1 MFREFSNP
9 VGIAAGFDKHGE
21 AVLGLQDIGF
31 GFVEVRKYFSFLS
44 LNFWKPICNLYFL
57 RLENIPCYT
66 LDITSCVSS
75 IIICESSSSILLA
88 AKGSL
93 VK

>member
-31 GFVEVRKYFSFLS
+31 GFVEVRKYFF
-44 LNFWKPICNLYFL
+44 FKKKK
-57 RLENIPCYT
+57 
-66 LDITSCVSS
+66 S
-75 IIICESSSSILLA
+75 II
-88 AKGSL
+88 AKNKSTIFFVFRSKFL
-93 VK
+93 KTYL

>member
-31 GFVEVRKYFSFLS
+31 GFVEVRKYFFIKRKVGIIAKKKSTIFFVFKSKFL
-44 LNFWKPICNLYFL
+44 KTFL
-57 RLENIPCYT
+57 
-66 LDITSCVSS
+66 
-75 IIICESSSSILLA
+75 
-88 AKGSL
+88 
-93 VK
+93 

>member
-31 GFVEVRKYFSFLS
+31 GFVEVRKYFFIKRKKSRCHCKKKQI
-44 LNFWKPICNLYFL
+44 N
-57 RLENIPCYT
+57 NIFRF
-66 LDITSCVSS
+66 
-75 IIICESSSSILLA
+75 
-88 AKGSL
+88 
-93 VK
+93 

>member
-31 GFVEVRKYFSFLS
+31 GFVEVRKYFFI
-44 LNFWKPICNLYFL
+44 K
-57 RLENIPCYT
+57 RKK
-66 LDITSCVSS
+66 S
-75 IIICESSSSILLA
+75 II
-88 AKGSL
+88 AK
-93 VK
+93 KQINNIFRF